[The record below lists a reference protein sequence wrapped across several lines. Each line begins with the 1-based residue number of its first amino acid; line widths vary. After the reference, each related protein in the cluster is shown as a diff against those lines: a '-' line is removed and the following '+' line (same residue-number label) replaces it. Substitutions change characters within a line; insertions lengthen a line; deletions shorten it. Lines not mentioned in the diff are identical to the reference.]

1 MISRYFKAGNRSSG
15 VVRTVEDYPTTCP
28 TQLATIREDCYKTTL
43 INPSEPCM
51 QHQAKLIPWDQ
62 VKRYFSDRTVKI
74 TVREGVKRCRE
85 VRGPEPCYIGSH
97 TRVKRTMAP
106 ATVVSPTPMD
116 NVAVSV
122 AELMSWMTTD
132 NITRLLTT
140 LIREKTTTS
149 PDEVAS
155 SSAKISSGSMEHR
168 LMLMILSAGIH
179 INFDPTFMSYLD
191 IDTDTAI
198 MFAKKGDDFTIMF
211 QSIKIRAASLL
222 MHRMQAGIDITYT
235 CLPNI

>member
-97 TRVKRTMAP
+97 TRVKRNMAP

-132 NITRLLTT
+132 NITQLLTHYT
-140 LIREKTTTS
+140 NPREDHNIPRRSSLILCKDFQRQYG
-149 PDEVAS
+149 AS
-155 SSAKISSGSMEHR
+155 ADAH
-168 LMLMILSAGIH
+168 
-179 INFDPTFMSYLD
+179 DPVCWNPYQF
-191 IDTDTAI
+191 
-198 MFAKKGDDFTIMF
+198 
-211 QSIKIRAASLL
+211 
-222 MHRMQAGIDITYT
+222 
-235 CLPNI
+235 